1 MTILG
6 TIRDK
11 NLFGA
16 WFQGD
21 SWTAWLAFLSAL
33 FGLPMDEA
41 AQAVYAQHTGR
52 SNAPTAQFRE
62 GWLVVGRRGGKS
74 LVAALVAVFIGC
86 FRDHSMYLKPGEVG
100 TVMVLAADR
109 KQARVIM
116 RYVVGFLEGVPMLA
130 DLVENKTKESIEL
143 SNKVV
148 IEVHTS
154 SFRTVR
160 GYTLLAVIADEIAF
174 WRSDDSANPDKEVL
188 AALRPGL
195 ATIPGS
201 LLLCLSSPYSRH
213 GALWETYNRHF
224 GKDSPILVWQAD
236 SKSMNPTLPDSVIAQ
251 AYEED
256 AAAAS
261 AEYGA
266 EFRRDVE
273 SFISREAVEAVVVEG
288 RLELPP
294 LPDIGYTAFVDPS
307 GGSNDSM
314 TLAIGHQEGDRSI
327 LDLVRERKPPF
338 SPESVVQE
346 FAANLR
352 RYSISTVYGDRYA
365 GMWPRERFS
374 VHGIQYETAEK
385 NRSALYLEML
395 ALINSQ
401 RCELLDH
408 SNLISQLCAL
418 ERRTGRGGKDSIDHS
433 PGAHDDVVNAAAG
446 VLVQIEVPAWELAPL
461 DPNWREADRSQ
472 IWDSNTGRH
481 VERPEPTAGFTAT
494 RRLYWNRTRTRLVQE
509 GNAVA
514 TPGRAVEIP
523 PAGTR
528 TAAERRTHWQREVG
542 MTKDWRAERVT
553 FPVWRLT
560 NRVVV

>member
-1 MTILG
+1 MTILD

-11 NLFGA
+11 NLFGP

-21 SWTAWLAFLSAL
+21 SWNAWLGFLSTL
-33 FGLPMDEA
+33 FGLSMDEA
-41 AQAVYAQHTGR
+41 TKGVYTQHTGR
-52 SNAPTAQFRE
+52 SDAPTAQFRE

-74 LVAALVAVFIGC
+74 LVAALVAVFIAC
-86 FRDHSMYLKPGEVG
+86 FRDHSKYLKPGEVG
-100 TVMVLAADR
+100 IVMVLAADR

-116 RYVVGFLEGVPMLA
+116 RSVVGFLEGVPMLT

-201 LLLCLSSPYSRH
+201 MLLCLSSPYARH
-213 GALWETYNRHF
+213 GALWEAYNRHF
-224 GKDSPILVWQAD
+224 GKDSPVLVWQAD

-266 EFRRDVE
+266 QFRRDVE

-294 LPDIGYTAFVDPS
+294 LPDIEYTAFVDPS
-307 GGSNDSM
+307 GGANDSM
-314 TLAIGHQEGDRSI
+314 TLAIGHQEGDLSI

-346 FAANLR
+346 FVADLK

-395 ALINSQ
+395 ALINSH

-408 SNLISQLCAL
+408 PCLISQLCSL
-418 ERRTGRGGKDSIDHS
+418 ERRTGRGKDSVDHG
-433 PGAHDDVVNAAAG
+433 PGGHDDVVNAAAG
-446 VLVQIEVPAWELAPL
+446 VLVQFEVPAWELAPL
-461 DPNWREADRSQ
+461 DKDWRKTDRSLV
-472 IWDSNTGRH
+472 WDLSIGTY
-481 VERPEPTAGFTAT
+481 VERPEHTTSFIVT
-494 RRLYWNRTRTRLVQE
+494 RRLYWNESRTRLVPE
-509 GNAVA
+509 GNAEARFLFA

-523 PAGTR
+523 PAVLEHLR
-528 TAAERRTHWQREVG
+528 SSVPSLRS
-542 MTKDWRAERVT
+542 
-553 FPVWRLT
+553 
-560 NRVVV
+560 